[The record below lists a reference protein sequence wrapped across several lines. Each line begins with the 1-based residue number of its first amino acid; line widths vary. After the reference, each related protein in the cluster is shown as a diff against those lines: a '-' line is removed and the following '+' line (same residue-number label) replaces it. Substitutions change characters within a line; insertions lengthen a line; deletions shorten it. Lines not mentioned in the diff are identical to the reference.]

1 MAGSVAAMGFLDV
14 PYNVSVRGI
23 VGRGRTKHPEFRM
36 GSGEMSPAEYGE
48 FLTTTLGNARRVSRD
63 GALHFVCCDWRHIAD
78 VLAAGASTYNNTINI
93 AVWVKTNAGQGSF
106 YRSAH
111 EFIAVFRAGTTAHL
125 NNIQLGRHGRSRSNV
140 WRYAGVNTFRAGRM
154 DELKAHPT
162 AKPVALVADA
172 MRDCTRR
179 RDVVLDLFA
188 GSGST
193 LLAAERVGRA
203 AYAMEIEPRYVD
215 VAIRRWQAF
224 TRSDAVHAESGCTFV
239 ELAEKC
245 AGPPDSQKRPAP
257 APSVVST
264 RRERRGC
271 RQTD

>member
-1 MAGSVAAMGFLDV
+1 MGFLDA

-23 VGRGRTKHPEFRM
+23 VGRGRIKHPEFRM
-36 GSGEMSPAEYGE
+36 GSGEMSAAEYGA
-48 FLTTTLGNARRVSRD
+48 FLSTFLGNARRVSRD
-63 GALHFVCCDWRHIAD
+63 GAVHFVCCDWRHIAD
-78 VLAAGASTYNNTINI
+78 VLAAGGSVYETTLNI
-93 AVWVKTNAGQGSF
+93 VVWVKTNAGQGSF

-111 EFIAVFRAGTTAHL
+111 EFIAVFRAGTTAHV

-154 DELKAHPT
+154 DELNAHPT

-172 MRDCTRR
+172 IRDCTRR

-188 GSGST
+188 GSGAT

-215 VAIRRWQAF
+215 VAIKRWQAF
-224 TRSDAVHAESGCTFV
+224 TRSDAVHAESGCTFD
-239 ELAEKC
+239 ELAEKR